1 MKKHLEYKIAAALAV
16 SAMALP
22 GVIYAKPVME
32 VVYPGP
38 DVVINTP
45 EDFINV
51 FCSVRVLNEFNEE
64 VPALIMEV
72 NRDNYGIIL
81 AGKPFY
87 DDYCINNPD
96 MANAINSILIESD
109 AHRSYEDYFNQAMEV
124 QTILEQEAAA
134 QAEMEQA
141 ALQAEMEA
149 AAQAEM
155 EQAALQAEME
165 QAAVE
170 APVEEVPVETLPAE
184 EAVTEE
190 IPAEAETALEEAV
203 QESAEPVVLAAV
215 YPAAMEAPQTLEVI
229 AEPVSVSESPLLT
242 MLAKSEPAQTETLE
256 EVTAPVEEI
265 TPEVVESVEPVVQE
279 VVPIEELSSPAV
291 EQAAPVADTEA
302 PVVEKMETT
311 SDSSQD
317 TSAAQSFVDRYLKDG
332 AGNIYTAATPSNY
345 TRIIGS
351 LKEWNNLPA
360 SVQNEIN
367 SILMSSVGVSYQ
379 SLLQQ
384 AQQIASGA
392 INRVNTGVSTQTGL
406 FAMLAGFSAL
416 ASGLFY
422 RKQRGR

>member
-1 MKKHLEYKIAAALAV
+1 
-16 SAMALP
+16 
-22 GVIYAKPVME
+22 
-32 VVYPGP
+32 
-38 DVVINTP
+38 
-45 EDFINV
+45 
-51 FCSVRVLNEFNEE
+51 
-64 VPALIMEV
+64 
-72 NRDNYGIIL
+72 
-81 AGKPFY
+81 
-87 DDYCINNPD
+87 

-190 IPAEAETALEEAV
+190 APVEAETALEEAV

-256 EVTAPVEEI
+256 EVTAPVEEV
-265 TPEVVESVEPVVQE
+265 TPEVVESVEPVVEE

>member
-87 DDYCINNPD
+87 DDYCINNQD
-96 MANAINSILIESD
+96 MANTINSILIESD

-155 EQAALQAEME
+155 EQAALQAEVE

-190 IPAEAETALEEAV
+190 APAEAETALEEAV

-256 EVTAPVEEI
+256 EVTAPVEEV

>member
-149 AAQAEM
+149 AVQAEM

-190 IPAEAETALEEAV
+190 APAEAETALEEAV

-242 MLAKSEPAQTETLE
+242 MLAKSESAQTETLE
-256 EVTAPVEEI
+256 EVTAPVEEV